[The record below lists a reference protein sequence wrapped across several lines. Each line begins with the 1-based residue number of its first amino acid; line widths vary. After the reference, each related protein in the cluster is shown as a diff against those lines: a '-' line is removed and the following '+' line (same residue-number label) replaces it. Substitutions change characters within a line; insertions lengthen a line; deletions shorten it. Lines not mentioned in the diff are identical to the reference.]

1 MKGPSILVV
10 DDEESVRFTLSAF
23 LDDENYRT
31 SSAGSFEEA
40 VGLLEAQKFDVAYL
54 DIVLDHGK
62 SGIELLKK
70 IKNANPGAEVI
81 IITGAPTVD
90 TASDALRHG
99 ALDYLVKPVRQE
111 MLLRTTQMALK
122 HKALREAKET
132 YRLNLEAIFRS
143 VRDAIITVDD
153 RMRLVEA
160 NPVAEELCGIDRSDA
175 SGREV
180 SELLG
185 SCGQAC
191 LEALDR
197 TVRRGEP
204 EDLPCVECDLESN
217 PDQIVS
223 ITTSPLLRPD
233 GTASGGVLVLR
244 NKTRMVELERCLAEC
259 REMNRI
265 IGASEGIRRVKEM
278 IRTLA
283 DVQSS
288 VLLTGESGTGKELV
302 ADALH
307 AAGDR
312 CGKNLVKIN
321 CAALSEGLLES
332 ELFGHVRGAFTGAL
346 RDKVG
351 RFQRANGGTI
361 FLDEIGEIS
370 KQTQLRFLRV
380 LETMEF
386 ERVGD
391 STPVRV
397 DVRVIAA
404 PNCDLAK
411 KVEAGEFREDLYF
424 RLKVVEVKLPPLR
437 ERRGDIPLL
446 VQYFLG
452 AFNAR
457 HGKRIQGVSDRVM
470 ELFESSPWPGNVRQ
484 LGNVLEHACV
494 LGRGEVVTTGDL
506 AEDFIDATGADGP
519 TARSDDPSAEERR
532 IREALEQTGFNK
544 TETARRLGMSRRTLY
559 RRLADLEMNV

>member
-1 MKGPSILVV
+1 M
-10 DDEESVRFTLSAF
+10 
-23 LDDENYRT
+23 
-31 SSAGSFEEA
+31 
-40 VGLLEAQKFDVAYL
+40 
-54 DIVLDHGK
+54 
-62 SGIELLKK
+62 KK

-160 NPVAEELCGIDRSDA
+160 NPAAEELCGIDRSDA

-265 IGASEGIRRVKEM
+265 IGASEGIRRVM
-278 IRTLA
+278 
-283 DVQSS
+283 
-288 VLLTGESGTGKELV
+288 
-302 ADALH
+302 
-307 AAGDR
+307 
-312 CGKNLVKIN
+312 
-321 CAALSEGLLES
+321 
-332 ELFGHVRGAFTGAL
+332 
-346 RDKVG
+346 
-351 RFQRANGGTI
+351 
-361 FLDEIGEIS
+361 
-370 KQTQLRFLRV
+370 
-380 LETMEF
+380 
-386 ERVGD
+386 
-391 STPVRV
+391 
-397 DVRVIAA
+397 
-404 PNCDLAK
+404 
-411 KVEAGEFREDLYF
+411 
-424 RLKVVEVKLPPLR
+424 
-437 ERRGDIPLL
+437 
-446 VQYFLG
+446 
-452 AFNAR
+452 
-457 HGKRIQGVSDRVM
+457 
-470 ELFESSPWPGNVRQ
+470 
-484 LGNVLEHACV
+484 
-494 LGRGEVVTTGDL
+494 
-506 AEDFIDATGADGP
+506 
-519 TARSDDPSAEERR
+519 
-532 IREALEQTGFNK
+532 
-544 TETARRLGMSRRTLY
+544 
-559 RRLADLEMNV
+559 